1 MQIPKQSATVQQIVD
16 FYIASPAFFR
26 LSRRSQQDYLTN
38 LEAVCNTVVKGRR
51 LGDVRNAN
59 VKASMLIQAY
69 EQWLESGVRTANYRR
84 SVLST
89 AWKHAMRH
97 DVMIHNPV
105 SLVKTVAS
113 QPRQV
118 RWEKE
123 HVKKFLDVAYSDFRW
138 RSIGLLVHMAYDWGQ
153 RVGDM
158 RMLTWDK
165 LDLDQCRMDMT
176 QSKRNAEVHLP
187 ISNGLCAMLRQQR
200 DDFQELS
207 EYVAPR
213 TKAKAGRYSPY
224 LVREVGDLVNE
235 VLDAAD
241 LPRELCAM
249 DLRRTAVTEMVE
261 GGADQAAIRQ
271 VTGHKDIKSLNPY
284 MVNTFSGASRALST
298 RGNDND

>member
-1 MQIPKQSATVQQIVD
+1 
-16 FYIASPAFFR
+16 
-26 LSRRSQQDYLTN
+26 
-38 LEAVCNTVVKGRR
+38 
-51 LGDVRNAN
+51 
-59 VKASMLIQAY
+59 
-69 EQWLESGVRTANYRR
+69 
-84 SVLST
+84 
-89 AWKHAMRH
+89 
-97 DVMIHNPV
+97 
-105 SLVKTVAS
+105 
-113 QPRQV
+113 
-118 RWEKE
+118 
-123 HVKKFLDVAYSDFRW
+123 
-138 RSIGLLVHMAYDWGQ
+138 
-153 RVGDM
+153 
-158 RMLTWDK
+158 
-165 LDLDQCRMDMT
+165 MDMT